1 MSNCLLMF
9 TLHANV
15 PGVLDFQ
22 PVLVTNTITSRCLVA
37 RFPKKDQTRAG
48 HFTVVLSPEARDA
61 ISLNGE
67 TLPGHQQPTVTN
79 IKDRQV
85 QREMLEQP
93 RSESA
98 DSVIRK
104 VGRR

>member
-22 PVLVTNTITSRCLVA
+22 PILATNTISSRCLVA
-37 RFPKKDQTRAG
+37 QFPKKDQTRAG

-67 TLPGHQQPTVTN
+67 TVPGHQRPTVTN
-79 IKDRQV
+79 IKDRLV
-85 QREMLEQP
+85 QREMVEQP

-104 VGRR
+104 VGRG

>member
-1 MSNCLLMF
+1 MSNGLLMF
-9 TLHANV
+9 TLRTSAL
-15 PGVLDFQ
+15 GVLDFQ
-22 PVLVTNTITSRCLVA
+22 PILATNTMTSRCLVA
-37 RFPKKDQTRAG
+37 QFPKKDQTRAD

-61 ISLNGE
+61 ISLNGD
-67 TLPGHQQPTVTN
+67 TLPGHQQPIVTN
-79 IKDRQV
+79 IKDRLV
-85 QREMLEQP
+85 QHEMVEQP

>member
-1 MSNCLLMF
+1 MSDGLLMF
-9 TLHANV
+9 TLRTNAL
-15 PGVLDFQ
+15 GVLDFQ
-22 PVLVTNTITSRCLVA
+22 PILATNTMTSRCLVA
-37 RFPKKDQTRAG
+37 QFPKKDQTRAG

-67 TLPGHQQPTVTN
+67 ILPGHQQPIVTN
-79 IKDRQV
+79 IKDRLV
-85 QREMLEQP
+85 QREMVEQP

-104 VGRR
+104 VERR

>member
-9 TLHANV
+9 SLHASV
-15 PGVLDFQ
+15 RGVLDFQ
-22 PVLVTNTITSRCLVA
+22 PILASNTITSRYLVA
-37 RFPKKDQTRAG
+37 QFPKKDQTRAG

-79 IKDRQV
+79 IKDPLVR
-85 QREMLEQP
+85 REMVEQP

>member
-9 TLHANV
+9 TLHTNV

-22 PVLVTNTITSRCLVA
+22 PILATNTITSRCLVA
-37 RFPKKDQTRAG
+37 QFPKKDQTRAG
-48 HFTVVLSPEARDA
+48 HFTVVQSPEARDA

-67 TLPGHQQPTVTN
+67 TLPVHQQTTITN
-79 IKDRQV
+79 IKDRLV
-85 QREMLEQP
+85 QLEMVEQL

>member
-22 PVLVTNTITSRCLVA
+22 PVLVTNTITSRCLAA

-48 HFTVVLSPEARDA
+48 HFTVVQSPEARDA

-67 TLPGHQQPTVTN
+67 TLPGHQQPIVTN
-79 IKDRQV
+79 IKDPLV
-85 QREMLEQP
+85 QHEMVEQP

>member
-1 MSNCLLMF
+1 MSNGLLMF
-9 TLHANV
+9 TLRTNAL
-15 PGVLDFQ
+15 GVLDFQ
-22 PVLVTNTITSRCLVA
+22 PILATNTMTSRCLVA
-37 RFPKKDQTRAG
+37 QFPKKDQTRAG

-61 ISLNGE
+61 ISLNEE
-67 TLPGHQQPTVTN
+67 TLPGHQQPILTN

-85 QREMLEQP
+85 QREMVEQP

-104 VGRR
+104 VERR

>member
-1 MSNCLLMF
+1 MSNGLLMF
-9 TLHANV
+9 TLRTNAL
-15 PGVLDFQ
+15 GVLDFQ
-22 PVLVTNTITSRCLVA
+22 PIQATNTITSRCLVA
-37 RFPKKDQTRAG
+37 QFPKKDQTRAD

-67 TLPGHQQPTVTN
+67 TLPGHQQPIVTN
-79 IKDRQV
+79 IKDRLV
-85 QREMLEQP
+85 QREMVEQP

-104 VGRR
+104 VERR

>member
-1 MSNCLLMF
+1 ML
-9 TLHANV
+9 TLHTNV
-15 PGVLDFQ
+15 KGILDFR
-22 PVLVTNTITSRCLVA
+22 PILATNTITSRCLVA
-37 RFPKKDQTRAG
+37 QFPKKDQTRAG
-48 HFTVVLSPEARDA
+48 HFTVVLSQEARDA

-67 TLPGHQQPTVTN
+67 TVPGHQQPTVTN
-79 IKDRQV
+79 TKDRLV
-85 QREMLEQP
+85 QRELVEQP

>member
-1 MSNCLLMF
+1 MSNGLLMF
-9 TLHANV
+9 TLRTNAL
-15 PGVLDFQ
+15 GVLDFQ
-22 PVLVTNTITSRCLVA
+22 PILATNTMTSRCLVA
-37 RFPKKDQTRAG
+37 QFPKKDQTRAG

-67 TLPGHQQPTVTN
+67 TLPGHQQPIVTN
-79 IKDRQV
+79 IKERLV
-85 QREMLEQP
+85 QHEMVEQP